1 MPLRD
6 VTGHRHL
13 LELLGAAAS
22 RGTLPPSLIF
32 AGPEGVG
39 KRTTAVAVAQT
50 LNCLQPAGNDACG
63 VCRSCSRI
71 ARGVHPD
78 ILILEP
84 GETGSIKVDQIRE
97 AIDQSAY
104 RPFEA
109 RRRVV
114 IIDRADAMMAEAQ
127 NAMLKTLEEPPASSI
142 FILVTPRPDLLLPT
156 VRSRCQRLR
165 FGPLSPA
172 QVADVLVRA
181 HGYDPVRARAAAS
194 ASDGSVGAAL
204 DEDSEEFADAREG
217 AQRLLQSAAS
227 SKDPRRRLDGAR
239 AFSGARAA
247 ADREELGVRLRSLA
261 SMLRDLCALRSSAG
275 DSGLANGDLKPFLVG
290 LMAAFDA
297 ERTLNAFDVVGRA
310 LEALDRNASPKI
322 VADWVAVNL

>member
-6 VTGHRHL
+6 ITGHRHL

-32 AGPEGVG
+32 AGPAGVG
-39 KRTTAVAVAQT
+39 KRTTAAAVAQT

-78 ILILEP
+78 ILIIEP
-84 GETGSIKVDQIRE
+84 GDTGSIKVDQIRD

-142 FILVTPRPDLLLPT
+142 FIRP
-156 VRSRCQRLR
+156 
-165 FGPLSPA
+165 
-172 QVADVLVRA
+172 
-181 HGYDPVRARAAAS
+181 AS
-194 ASDGSVGAAL
+194 I
-204 DEDSEEFADAREG
+204 
-217 AQRLLQSAAS
+217 
-227 SKDPRRRLDGAR
+227 
-239 AFSGARAA
+239 
-247 ADREELGVRLRSLA
+247 VRLRPKVLPLTSRPSL
-261 SMLRDLCALRSSAG
+261 SVNWTRLF
-275 DSGLANGDLKPFLVG
+275 GLPATW
-290 LMAAFDA
+290 A
-297 ERTLNAFDVVGRA
+297 
-310 LEALDRNASPKI
+310 
-322 VADWVAVNL
+322 AVNT